1 MKRKALAII
10 LITVIALSIA
20 AWVIYNQIS
29 NLQSQISGLQ
39 AQNDELQDQ
48 IEEQLSGN
56 YTRVNIRITAVDVG
70 EDWHPMVGMVM
81 LTYVN
86 VTVRNNDAYA
96 VRGLTVA
103 AKWISPTGQVS
114 ETPSDAYIDL
124 LQAGESREIETHLL
138 WALDPVGNSTCVFT
152 VKLNGFVLDEWN
164 EPFLRLEEVWRN
176 RIGIGDF

>member
-1 MKRKALAII
+1 LF
-10 LITVIALSIA
+10 VQ
-20 AWVIYNQIS
+20 NQIS
-29 NLQSQISGLQ
+29 TLQSQISELK
-39 AQNDELQDQ
+39 AENEELQDQ

-56 YTRVNIRITAVDVG
+56 YTRVNIRITAVNVG

-96 VRGLTVA
+96 VKGLTVA
-103 AKWISPTGQVS
+103 AKWISSTGQVS
-114 ETPSDAYIDL
+114 ETPTNAYIEL
-124 LQAGESREIETHLL
+124 LQAGESREVETHLL

-164 EPFLRLEEVWRN
+164 EPFLR
-176 RIGIGDF
+176 ITQ

>member
-1 MKRKALAII
+1 MKRKIAIGAFLIAIIALA
-10 LITVIALSIA
+10 LA
-20 AWVIYNQIS
+20 AWFVQNQVS
-29 NLQSQISGLQ
+29 TLQSQISELK
-39 AQNDELQDQ
+39 AENDELQDQ

-96 VRGLTVA
+96 VKGLTVA

-164 EPFLRLEEVWRN
+164 EPFLR
-176 RIGIGDF
+176 IT